1 MKKFLPYLKKYGIL
15 GAVAL
20 IAVAGIPASWHFAKE
35 ALAATKAD
43 QQKKV
48 DGAGTEL
55 STAKVTYKLEPTG
68 TGAAAPSMSDV
79 PNATLIAQTKAIRE
93 AMADSSKKVF
103 GEAIAFNRGPRS
115 GTTEVEAAA
124 NTLLVPEL
132 FPNPGDKSQVHR
144 REMARQYATT
154 AHERLLTKY
163 RAAGAEDSV
172 KLGEELALRRTEIE
186 RDTLAPGQALNTMTV
201 DQAKIIMDQLLS
213 ARIKKYREHAA
224 AIGFY
229 ADMDSL
235 PGVKADLA
243 DLEPSLR
250 QSWDWQV
257 QYWIREDIFRAVTLA
272 NASSTSVADAV
283 VKRINSIQI
292 EAMPASATGSGQ
304 PGVPEAALAD
314 PSAVPPANLRYSV
327 SGRLAGPGSGNGM
340 YDLRQVLVTSVVSAK
355 SLPKWLDAMAKTNF
369 MTVLD
374 LDVDAIDAFDQLS
387 RGYYY
392 GSDPVVTVTLRIE
405 TAWLREWTKK
415 YMPADVRAELGIAPD
430 APPVDPTAL
439 GALNGA
445 PNSVPPASDAP
456 NPAGAPAVPAAS
468 PRGG

>member
-1 MKKFLPYLKKYGIL
+1 MKKFLPYLKKYGVL

-20 IAVAGIPASWHFAKE
+20 IAVAGIPASWYFANE
-35 ALAATKAD
+35 ALASTKAD

-55 STAKVTYKLEPTG
+55 STAKVTYKLEPLG

-79 PNATLIAQTKAIRE
+79 PNATLIAQTKTIRE

-103 GEAIAFNRGPRS
+103 GEAVAFNRGPRS
-115 GTTEVEAAA
+115 GATDAEAAA
-124 NTLLVPEL
+124 NTLLVPDL
-132 FPNPGDKSQVHR
+132 FPSPGDKSQVLR

-154 AHERLLTKY
+154 AHERLLAKY
-163 RAAGAEDSV
+163 RAAGAEDPL
-172 KLGEELALRRTEIE
+172 KLGEELDLRKAEIE
-186 RDTLAPGQALNTMTV
+186 RNTMAPGQAPGTRTPEQTV
-201 DQAKIIMDQLLS
+201 LINEQLLA

-229 ADMDSL
+229 ADMDAL
-235 PGVKADLA
+235 PGVTANLA
-243 DLEPSLR
+243 DQEPSLR

-272 NASSTSVADAV
+272 NASATSVADAV

-292 EAMPASATGSGQ
+292 GLMPAAPTASPQ
-304 PGVPEAALAD
+304 LGVPDAAAAD
-314 PSAVPPANLRYSV
+314 PSAVPPANIRYSP

-340 YDLRQVLVTSVVSAK
+340 YDLRQVLVTAVVSAK
-355 SLPKWLDAMAKTNF
+355 SMPKWLDAIAKTNF

-374 LDVDAIDAFDQLS
+374 LDVDAVDAFEHLKQ
-387 RGYYY
+387 GYYY
-392 GSDPVVTVTLRIE
+392 GNDPVVVVTLVIE

-415 YMPADVRAELGIAPD
+415 YMPADVRTELGIAPD
-430 APPVDPTAL
+430 APPVDPNAP
-439 GALNGA
+439 GA
-445 PNSVPPASDAP
+445 P
-456 NPAGAPAVPAAS
+456 GAPAAPDAPAA
-468 PRGG
+468 PVAPPKGG

>member
-1 MKKFLPYLKKYGIL
+1 MKKLLPYLKKYGIL

-20 IAVAGIPASWHFAKE
+20 IAVAGIPASWYFASE
-35 ALAATKAD
+35 ALASSKAD
-43 QQKKV
+43 EQKKV
-48 DGAGTEL
+48 DGAGTDL
-55 STAKVTYKLEPTG
+55 STAKVTYRLEPTG
-68 TGAAAPSMSDV
+68 TGAAAPSMSEV
-79 PNATLIAQTKAIRE
+79 PNAALINQTKTIRE

-103 GEAIAFNRGPRS
+103 GEAIAFNRGPRN
-115 GTTEVEAAA
+115 GTTEAESAAS
-124 NTLLVPEL
+124 TLLVPEL

-163 RAAGAEDSV
+163 RAASAEDPV

-186 RDTLAPGQALNTMTV
+186 RNTLAPGQALNTTTV
-201 DQAKIIMDQLLS
+201 EQAKLISDQVLA

-235 PGVKADLA
+235 LGVTANLA

-272 NASSTSVADAV
+272 NASSTSVVDAV
-283 VKRINSIQI
+283 VKRINLIQL
-292 EAMPASATGSGQ
+292 ESMPAAPIGSGQ
-304 PGVPEAALAD
+304 PGVPEAAAVD

-340 YDLRQVLVTSVVSAK
+340 YDLRQGRVTAVVSAK
-355 SLPKWLDAMAKTNF
+355 SLPKWLDAIAKTNF

-374 LDVDAIDAFDQLS
+374 MDVEAIDAFEQLKQ
-387 RGYYY
+387 GYYY
-392 GSDPVVTVTLRIE
+392 GNDPVVSVTLMIE

-430 APPVDPTAL
+430 APPVDLAAP
-439 GALNGA
+439 GAAGA
-445 PNSVPPASDAP
+445 PPAPEVPPAAP
-456 NPAGAPAVPAAS
+456 VAPPK
-468 PRGG
+468 GG